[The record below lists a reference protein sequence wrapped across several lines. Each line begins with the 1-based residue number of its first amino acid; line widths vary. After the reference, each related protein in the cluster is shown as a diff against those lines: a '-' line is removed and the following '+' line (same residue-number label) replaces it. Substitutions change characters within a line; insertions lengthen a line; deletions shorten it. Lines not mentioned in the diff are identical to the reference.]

1 MKLFKWQK
9 QIIDEYNIQRI
20 LNEFIE
26 NIKTPIIILYKINKN
41 NILNL
46 YSNRPGVLIGPAGRD
61 INYLTSEIQKITPIK
76 EIKIYEIKNIIN
88 NCNIY

>member
-1 MKLFKWQK
+1 MKLFKYQK
-9 QIIDEYNIQRI
+9 KMINEYNIEII
-20 LNEFIE
+20 LNEFIK
-26 NIKTPIIILYKINKN
+26 NIKTPIIIIYKINRF

-61 INYLTSEIQKITPIK
+61 INYLKSKIQKITPIK
-76 EIKIYEIKNIIN
+76 KIKIYEIKNIIN